1 MLELE
6 WPYRRHCDVYA
17 GAQQFAQEHGW
28 DCVVDEYAGATL
40 QASDRRKPAYDG
52 VIARAT
58 PELAEQAERCDVP
71 VVNVWF
77 NSPVA
82 TRFPG
87 VYPDGAALGKLAAEH
102 LLERGFRRFAC
113 VSGAG
118 DRFQGIELIGF
129 HKVIM
134 EAGFTCQCARVPR
147 QFTKNRATW
156 DSFHRALDKWI
167 TSWQPPLG
175 VYISFP
181 DVVGRIIAESCRSH
195 GVIVPDNAALVACE
209 DEPTLCLY
217 PSPSLTSIDVSHR
230 QIGFTAAKLLDQM
243 MQGKKLK
250 GGETWIA
257 PIGIIARQSTD
268 FFAVDDAMVEAGLRF
283 ISANVQRPIQVD
295 DVSKGCFAGRRTLE
309 RRFRAVLGR
318 SVADEIIRLRVE
330 RAKRELAGTES
341 SVKTIA
347 SNTGF
352 RDAKR
357 MHEVFMREVGVSPT
371 QYRASWRKE

>member
-17 GAQQFAQEHGW
+17 GAQQFAQQHDW

-40 QASDRRKPAYDG
+40 QQCDRRKPAYDG

-58 PELAEQAERCDVP
+58 PELAKQAERCGVP

-82 TRFPG
+82 SQFPG

-113 VSGAG
+113 LSGQG
-118 DRFQGIELIGF
+118 DRFQRIEIASYHAVLQA
-129 HKVIM
+129 
-134 EAGFTCQCARVPR
+134 AGFSCQCARAAR
-147 QFTKNRATW
+147 QFTRNRATW
-156 DSFHRALDKWI
+156 AGFLSAINKWI
-167 TSWQPPLG
+167 ASWQPPLG
-175 VYISFP
+175 VYVSFP

-195 GVIVPDNAALVACE
+195 GIIVPDNAALVVSE
-209 DEPTLCLY
+209 NEPALCLY
-217 PSPSLTSIDVSHR
+217 PSPSLTSVDVSYQ
-230 QIGFTAAKLLDQM
+230 QIGFTAAKLLGQM
-243 MQGKKLK
+243 MEGKKLK
-250 GGETWIA
+250 AEENWIA
-257 PIGIIARQSTD
+257 PTGIVARQSTD
-268 FFAVDDAMVEAGLRF
+268 FFAVDDALVEAGLRF
-283 ISANVQRPIQVD
+283 ISANVQRPIQVE
-295 DVSKGCFAGRRTLE
+295 DVSKGVFAGRRTLE

-318 SVADEIIRLRVE
+318 SVADEIIRLRIE
-330 RAKRELAGTES
+330 RAKRELAGTDGS
-341 SVKTIA
+341 IKTIA
-347 SNTGF
+347 GNTGF

-357 MHEVFMREVGVSPT
+357 MHEVFLREIGVSPT